1 MQGGGKGAR
10 QGGATL
16 PGCPGPGPLI
26 LGAIASGARAGGV
39 RLARFLEPKTQCV
52 AEPGLGARVMDRGG
66 SDRTTT
72 GAKSGIVIN
81 QKQTKKKPKQQ

>member
-1 MQGGGKGAR
+1 M
-10 QGGATL
+10 
-16 PGCPGPGPLI
+16 
-26 LGAIASGARAGGV
+26 
-39 RLARFLEPKTQCV
+39 ARFLEPKTQCV